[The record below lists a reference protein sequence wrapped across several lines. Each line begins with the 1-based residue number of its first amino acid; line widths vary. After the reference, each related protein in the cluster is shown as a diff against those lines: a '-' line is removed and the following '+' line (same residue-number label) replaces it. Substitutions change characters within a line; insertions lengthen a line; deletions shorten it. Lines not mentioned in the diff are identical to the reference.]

1 MKLEFSSNSDLRNF
15 LGANDINLA
24 YIENNSK
31 LQLYVFE
38 NSILIEGEDINE
50 EAFNKL
56 LELSKERVL
65 SNKDFTKILKIDNS
79 AFEFPLV
86 KIAGKTEN
94 QRALIKALSNF
105 PIVFISGP
113 SGSGKTLLSVSY
125 ALNELM
131 NKRIKKIIFLRN
143 TVEANVSLGYLPGDL
158 NQKLDPYMRAFYHTL
173 EKLIGQVSMKKYIE
187 TNQIILEGFSY
198 LRGLTFDDSIIYID
212 EAQNT
217 EEKDLK
223 LALTRIGYN
232 SKVIISADLDQKDR
246 SNFNGYERALSRL
259 IVLEETCLIKL
270 DEKDVLRSALAKKIV
285 NSFSKE
291 I

>member
-50 EAFNKL
+50 DAFNKL

-86 KIAGKTEN
+86 KISGKTEN

-187 TNQIILEGFSY
+187 TNQIVLEGFSY